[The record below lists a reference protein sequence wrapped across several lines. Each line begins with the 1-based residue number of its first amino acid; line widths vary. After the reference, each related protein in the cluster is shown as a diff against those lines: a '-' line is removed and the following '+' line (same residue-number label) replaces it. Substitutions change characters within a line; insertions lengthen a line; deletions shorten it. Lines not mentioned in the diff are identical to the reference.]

1 MHPPRATRPLRPR
14 LSAARRYVN
23 KASIKQMAFWTEIV
37 EERPDLGRLHSLTT
51 ELNEA
56 VSQAERCFQELFAI
70 NSQSLS
76 IIRLYASF
84 NEYVCCNSEKAGVLL
99 HEAERIEDQ
108 KTKDHNSE
116 GANRVQIM
124 SESSLEIM
132 TDATAVLTIGG
143 QVRNFGTIVTA
154 NNNTMRVFNFS
165 RLHLERRN
173 FFSLLAQPMVSGGG
187 ARTLRACAL
196 ARAKSEPVPR
206 AAHGCKRALCAC
218 GFVLANLHSRRPHLC
233 RCATF
238 AGAALRGHAAQLHGV
253 WRGPHRLDVRGVRR

>member
-1 MHPPRATRPLRPR
+1 LF
-14 LSAARRYVN
+14 AARRFVN

-37 EERPDLGRLHSLTT
+37 EERPDLGRLNSLTT

-56 VSQAERCFQELFAI
+56 ISQAERCFQELFAI

-173 FFSLLAQPMVSGGG
+173 FFSLLAQPMASGGAHG
-187 ARTLRACAL
+187 SCARARAPFARAPARAARCARVRARAACLRTCPYERILSPRPLHEPLRTFRRRGTLRPCCGTTWRL
-196 ARAKSEPVPR
+196 ARAASTRRMWCSASAR
-206 AAHGCKRALCAC
+206 AAR
-218 GFVLANLHSRRPHLC
+218 
-233 RCATF
+233 
-238 AGAALRGHAAQLHGV
+238 
-253 WRGPHRLDVRGVRR
+253 